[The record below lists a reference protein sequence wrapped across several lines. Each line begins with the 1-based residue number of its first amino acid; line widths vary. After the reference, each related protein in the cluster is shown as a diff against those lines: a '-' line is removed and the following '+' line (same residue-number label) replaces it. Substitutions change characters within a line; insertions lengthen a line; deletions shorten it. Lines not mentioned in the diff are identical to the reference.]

1 MVDKQ
6 NCGDNKYLSRFS
18 MTCYNKNVNKYIL
31 TDEKQKIQNKLM
43 GILSGL

>member
-6 NCGDNKYLSRFS
+6 NCGDNKYLSRF
-18 MTCYNKNVNKYIL
+18 MTCYNKNGNKYIL
-31 TDEKQKIQNKLM
+31 TYDKQKIQNKLM